1 MIPRG
6 RARVWKDQVVPYL
19 KVVAGRNAWKM
30 AALGHD
36 EEDLLHEA
44 FFVYER
50 CLSKYGTVLTEAG
63 KLSPLFR
70 VAINNFIYDLA
81 AEATKKGSCVE
92 HGVILESLYG
102 QEARHMEEA
111 GHLQSL
117 LREAPKEVMEVI
129 NLCFNTPAELVE
141 EVSAFLNKKHSKGFR
156 CNAFLCKVLGYNK
169 YKRNLVKETISY
181 FS

>member
-1 MIPRG
+1 MIKRG
-6 RARVWKDQVVPYL
+6 RARVWKDQVMPYVR
-19 KVVAGRNAWKM
+19 KVASIQVWRM
-30 AALGHD
+30 AALGYD

-50 CLSKYGTVLTEAG
+50 CLKKYGTVLTPTG
-63 KLSPLFR
+63 KLSGRFR
-70 VAINNFIYDLA
+70 VGINNLITDLSND
-81 AEATKKGSCVE
+81 ATKKGSFID
-92 HGVILESLYG
+92 HGIILESLYG
-102 QEARHMEEA
+102 QEARHSVEA
-111 GHLQSL
+111 GYLQGL
-117 LREAPKEVMEVI
+117 IREAPKEVMEVL

-141 EVSAFLNKKHSKGFR
+141 EVSSFLTKKHSQGFK